1 VLACSIACRRNIYIF
16 TWHDPTQSFWPAQH
30 IITLIMDHESLRT
43 AGTYLNNLLLAR
55 GLLRNVEP
63 IDFVKPSKESRAQ
76 IINLVHDLI
85 LREDRAKDE
94 RERIA
99 GTVRNLRSENTAKTQ
114 QIERLVAKAEE
125 HSRTAVQ
132 AEAGERNAQTELKKV
147 EKAMKALQDQTAKL
161 KTTLA
166 QVKTQCTNDVRKR
179 DLELGR
185 LKTHLQ
191 GQQRGNKVGMAAPTM
206 HIRQPGDKRS
216 NGDVAARDVR
226 DAEYSLKQETTEFL
240 TQLSQS
246 LSDENDGLINIVR
259 HSLETLKDLLGI
271 SLQSEQHPDSA
282 IGSLGSEQG
291 AGMAVKGK
299 SNTTVIHA
307 LPASYETLASDM
319 DTTLAHLKTL
329 LTNPNFVSV
338 EEVEVREEEIG
349 RLRRGWERMEQRWKD
364 VLVMMEGWRK
374 RMDTGETINMEDLRK
389 GMGLVSPDR
398 DRHDALLPVQ
408 ELSFVD
414 SELSDIQIPDVS
426 EISESSLVA
435 PAPPIHKQP
444 LVNHPKRKRDVL
456 EPPESFNLR
465 PTSRSRSEK
474 ISSRSVEAGP
484 IAPTFE
490 EDDGEESEELE
501 VPQLTI
507 EEKLHVAQAEAE
519 KAVREKKSSTST
531 SARES
536 KIARST
542 RTITDT
548 GSGRHDEKAS
558 DKEAGADDALG
569 KNKPSTGAISP
580 MAKRTKIRGRPR
592 NRKSTLSPEELA
604 ALIGADDA

>member
-1 VLACSIACRRNIYIF
+1 
-16 TWHDPTQSFWPAQH
+16 
-30 IITLIMDHESLRT
+30 MDHESLRT
-43 AGTYLNNLLLAR
+43 ASTYLNNLLLAR

-85 LREDRAKDE
+85 LRDDRAKDE
-94 RERIA
+94 REKIA
-99 GTVRNLRSENTAKTQ
+99 ETIRNLRTENAAKTA
-114 QIERLVAKAEE
+114 QIERLTTKAEE

-132 AEAGERNAQTELKKV
+132 AQAGERTAQTELKKV

-191 GQQRGNKVGMAAPTM
+191 GQQRGNKIGMAAPTM
-206 HIRQPGDKRS
+206 HIRQSSDKRS
-216 NGDVAARDVR
+216 NGDAAARDIR

-240 TQLSQS
+240 TQLGQS

-259 HSLETLKDLLGI
+259 SSLETLKDLLG
-271 SLQSEQHPDSA
+271 LQSEQHPDSA

-291 AGMAVKGK
+291 TGTVPKGK
-299 SNTTVIHA
+299 SDTAVVHA
-307 LPASYETLASDM
+307 LPASHEKLASDM
-319 DTTLAHLKTL
+319 NSTLSHLKNL

-338 EEVEVREEEIG
+338 EEVEIREDEIG
-349 RLRRGWERMEQRWKD
+349 RLRTGWERMEQRWKD
-364 VLVMMEGWRK
+364 VIHMMEGWRK
-374 RMDTGETINMEDLRK
+374 RMDTGETINMDDLRR

-408 ELSFVD
+408 EQRFMD
-414 SELSDIQIPDVS
+414 SELSEIQMPDIS
-426 EISESSLVA
+426 EVHESSLIA
-435 PAPPIHKQP
+435 PAPPVHKQP
-444 LVNHPKRKRDVL
+444 LVNHPKRKRDAL

-474 ISSRSVEAGP
+474 TTARAVEAAP
-484 IAPTFE
+484 AAPTFE
-490 EDDGEESEELE
+490 DDDGEESEELE
-501 VPQLTI
+501 IPQLSI
-507 EEKLHVAQAEAE
+507 EEKLNVAQVEAE
-519 KAVREKKSSTST
+519 KAVREKSSSSTT
-531 SARES
+531 ARES

-542 RTITDT
+542 RALSGTE
-548 GSGRHDEKAS
+548 SGRHEGRGVIRETSADEVLGR
-558 DKEAGADDALG
+558 DKPA
-569 KNKPSTGAISP
+569 PSAISP

>member
-1 VLACSIACRRNIYIF
+1 
-16 TWHDPTQSFWPAQH
+16 
-30 IITLIMDHESLRT
+30 MDHESLRT

-76 IINLVHDLI
+76 IINDLI

-99 GTVRNLRSENTAKTQ
+99 ETVRNLRSENAAKTQ
-114 QIERLVAKAEE
+114 QIERLVTKAEE

-132 AEAGERNAQTELKKV
+132 AETGERNAQTELKKV

-161 KTTLA
+161 KTSLA

-206 HIRQPGDKRS
+206 HIRQTGDKRS
-216 NGDVAARDVR
+216 NGDTAPRDVK

-271 SLQSEQHPDSA
+271 SLQLEQHPDSA
-282 IGSLGSEQG
+282 IGSLDSEQG
-291 AGMAVKGK
+291 GPGTSTKSK
-299 SNTTVIHA
+299 SNSTVIHA

-319 DTTLAHLKTL
+319 NTTLSHLKTL

-338 EEVEVREEEIG
+338 EEVELREDEIG
-349 RLRRGWERMEQRWKD
+349 RLRRGWEKMEQRWKD
-364 VLVMMEGWRK
+364 VLLMMEGWRK
-374 RMDTGETINMEDLRK
+374 RMDTGETINMDDLRR

-398 DRHDALLPVQ
+398 DRHDALLPMQ
-408 ELSFVD
+408 EQSFVD
-414 SELSDIQIPDVS
+414 SELSDIHIPDIS
-426 EISESSLVA
+426 EISEPSLTA

-465 PTSRSRSEK
+465 PTSRSRPEK
-474 ISSRSVEAGP
+474 TSSRPVEAAT
-484 IAPTFE
+484 IVSTFE

-507 EEKLHVAQAEAE
+507 QEKLNVAQTEAE
-519 KAVREKKSSTST
+519 KAIKEKKSFTST

-542 RTITDT
+542 RTVDGT
-548 GSGRHDEKAS
+548 GSGRRDANATNY
-558 DKEAGADDALG
+558 EAGADDALG
-569 KNKPSTGAISP
+569 KNKPSTGAGSP

-604 ALIGADDA
+604 ALMGADDA

>member
-1 VLACSIACRRNIYIF
+1 
-16 TWHDPTQSFWPAQH
+16 
-30 IITLIMDHESLRT
+30 MDHESLRT

-94 RERIA
+94 RERISE
-99 GTVRNLRSENTAKTQ
+99 TVRNLRSENAAKTQ

-191 GQQRGNKVGMAAPTM
+191 GQQRGNKVGMTAPTM
-206 HIRQPGDKRS
+206 HIRQSGDKRS
-216 NGDVAARDVR
+216 TSDVATRDVR

-259 HSLETLKDLLGI
+259 HSLDTLKDLLGI
-271 SLQSEQHPDSA
+271 TLQSEQHPDSA
-282 IGSLGSEQG
+282 IGSLGSEHGGPG
-291 AGMAVKGK
+291 ATAKNK

-319 DTTLAHLKTL
+319 NTTLSHLKNL

-338 EEVEVREEEIG
+338 EEVEIREDEIG

-364 VLVMMEGWRK
+364 VLIMMEGWRK
-374 RMDTGETINMEDLRK
+374 RMDTGETINMDDLRR

-398 DRHDALLPVQ
+398 DRHDALLPVP
-408 ELSFVD
+408 EESFAE

-426 EISESSLVA
+426 EISEASQVA

-456 EPPESFNLR
+456 EPPES
-465 PTSRSRSEK
+465 
-474 ISSRSVEAGP
+474 
-484 IAPTFE
+484 
-490 EDDGEESEELE
+490 
-501 VPQLTI
+501 
-507 EEKLHVAQAEAE
+507 
-519 KAVREKKSSTST
+519 
-531 SARES
+531 
-536 KIARST
+536 
-542 RTITDT
+542 
-548 GSGRHDEKAS
+548 
-558 DKEAGADDALG
+558 
-569 KNKPSTGAISP
+569 
-580 MAKRTKIRGRPR
+580 
-592 NRKSTLSPEELA
+592 
-604 ALIGADDA
+604 